1 MVEMMMMMEIM
12 MNPMSV
18 PKTTADLGFVASRKY
33 ELSAMNRPVATEL
46 ITSSSIFAM
55 NVGVLRYSFAEFI
68 LERSLCRVFP
78 VVVVVVDVACYSVAA
93 VWGATLGLGFV
104 MYHLGC
110 STSVTAGEHSI
121 AIRSY
126 GTPVVIGV
134 SRYCVGVTGCVS
146 FCARALLDTGSARA
160 QNQ

>member
-1 MVEMMMMMEIM
+1 VYAVVAVAVVDDVVAAAAAAVAAATVVDAVV
-12 MNPMSV
+12 SV
-18 PKTTADLGFVASRKY
+18 AAGPAA
-33 ELSAMNRPVATEL
+33 A
-46 ITSSSIFAM
+46 
-55 NVGVLRYSFAEFI
+55 
-68 LERSLCRVFP
+68 